1 MSLKSH
7 LLLNTIEYKDDKIVK
22 SDWKTRC
29 QIVVVFNPI
38 EYEDDIT
45 LNSSERREHEYRGT
59 FISWNTLPFRVFQ
72 TLFT

>member
-1 MSLKSH
+1 MSLKGH
-7 LLLNTIEYKDDKIVK
+7 LLLNTIEYKDDKIVN

-45 LNSSERREHEYRGT
+45 LNSSGRRE
-59 FISWNTLPFRVFQ
+59 FK
-72 TLFT
+72 

>member
-1 MSLKSH
+1 MSLKGH

-45 LNSSERREHEYRGT
+45 LNSSERGE
-59 FISWNTLPFRVFQ
+59 FK
-72 TLFT
+72 

>member
-1 MSLKSH
+1 MSLKGH

-45 LNSSERREHEYRGT
+45 LNSSGRREYEYRGT
-59 FISWNTLPFRVFQ
+59 FMSLDTLPIRVFQ
-72 TLFT
+72 TLFS

>member
-1 MSLKSH
+1 MSLKGH

-45 LNSSERREHEYRGT
+45 LNSSGRRE
-59 FISWNTLPFRVFQ
+59 LK
-72 TLFT
+72 